1 MPANRPALLP
11 AGILTLVALLCV
23 SLLFTGNFLLGL
35 PQRAAELFGP
45 PTETLSPSQQ
55 VQLAINLLWRA
66 DLLTQPLNPLGQD
79 MTFEVQP
86 GETSFT
92 ITERLQT
99 LGLIPS
105 AKALR
110 MYLIFRGFDTRL
122 KAGTYTL
129 SPAWTPMEIAQRM
142 MDITS
147 STVLLRIFAGW
158 RLEEIAASLPTSG
171 LNIAPEEFIASAN
184 DRPVGTSFATKVPE
198 ASSLEG
204 FLFPGTYEVP
214 RQLPVDELISLLLK
228 TFDYQVTLELQRAFR
243 LQGLTLYEAVTLA
256 SIVQREAV
264 VEEEMPIVASVYLN
278 RLARGMKLDA
288 DPTVQYALGY
298 NPAQQTWWTNPL
310 SIANLQVDSPYNTYL
325 YPGLPPGP
333 ISNPGLPALTA
344 LAQPADTPF
353 LYFRVACDGSGRHN
367 FATTYE
373 EHLANAC
380 R

>member
-1 MPANRPALLP
+1 MPANRSALLP
-11 AGILTLVALLCV
+11 AGILILVALLCV
-23 SLLFTGNFLLGL
+23 SLLFAGNFLLSL

-45 PTETLSPSQQ
+45 PAENLSPSQQ
-55 VQLAINLLWRA
+55 VQLAINLLWQA

-79 MTFEVQP
+79 TTFEVQP

-92 ITERLQT
+92 ITT

-110 MYLIFRGFDTRL
+110 TYLIFRGFDTRL
-122 KAGTYTL
+122 KAGTFTL

-142 MDITS
+142 MNITP
-147 STVLLRIFAGW
+147 STVLFRIFAGW

-171 LNIAPEEFIASAN
+171 LNITPEEFIASAN
-184 DRPVGTSFATKVPE
+184 DKPVGTSFATKVPE

-204 FLFPGTYEVP
+204 FLFPGVYEVP
-214 RQLPVDELISLLLK
+214 RQLSVNELISLLLK
-228 TFDYQVTLELQRAFR
+228 TFDYQVTLELRRAFR
-243 LQGLTLYEAVTLA
+243 LQGLTLYKAVTLA

-264 VEEEMPIVASVYLN
+264 VEEEMPLVASVYLN
-278 RLARGMKLDA
+278 RLAQGMKLDA

-310 SIANLQVDSPYNTYL
+310 SIADLQVDSPYNTYL

-344 LAQPADTPF
+344 VAHPADTPF

-367 FATTYE
+367 FATSYK